1 MAKAKSTVFFCRECG
16 FESTKWLG
24 QCPGCHAW
32 NSFTEAPAQRTPQK
46 RGLSQSGKGAMGI
59 SGISGGAD
67 IGKAVRLEQI
77 DMTRQPRMDAGS
89 AELNRVLGGGV
100 VPGSLILVGGDPGIG
115 KSTLLLQTCRQLAA
129 AGRKV
134 LYISG
139 EESLTQIRMRA
150 DRIGTFTGDLTFYC
164 ETDLDVIEEKL
175 TQWKPDVVI
184 IDSIQTMYREE
195 VSAVPG
201 SVSQVRESTAV
212 LLRMAKGLGIAIF
225 IVGHVT
231 KEGTVAGPR
240 VLEHMVDTVLY
251 FEGDRMAAYRIL
263 RAVKN
268 RFGSTNEIGVFEMGE
283 RGLEEVPNPSE
294 YMLNGRPEGAS
305 GSVVTCTMEG
315 TRPILSEVQA
325 LVCRT
330 NFGMPRRTAAGTD
343 YNRVNLLMAVLE
355 KRLGLAMG
363 QCDAYVNIAGGM
375 KISEPSIDLAIVAA
389 ILSSYQDKAWDDRT
403 MIFGEVGLAGE
414 VRAVNMC
421 QQRVDEAV
429 KLGFT
434 TCILP
439 KVNLAR
445 LKRPEGLRL
454 IGISGVGE
462 LLGKKKN
469 G

>member
-164 ETDLDVIEEKL
+164 
-175 TQWKPDVVI
+175 
-184 IDSIQTMYREE
+184 
-195 VSAVPG
+195 
-201 SVSQVRESTAV
+201 
-212 LLRMAKGLGIAIF
+212 
-225 IVGHVT
+225 
-231 KEGTVAGPR
+231 
-240 VLEHMVDTVLY
+240 
-251 FEGDRMAAYRIL
+251 
-263 RAVKN
+263 
-268 RFGSTNEIGVFEMGE
+268 
-283 RGLEEVPNPSE
+283 
-294 YMLNGRPEGAS
+294 
-305 GSVVTCTMEG
+305 
-315 TRPILSEVQA
+315 
-325 LVCRT
+325 
-330 NFGMPRRTAAGTD
+330 
-343 YNRVNLLMAVLE
+343 
-355 KRLGLAMG
+355 
-363 QCDAYVNIAGGM
+363 
-375 KISEPSIDLAIVAA
+375 
-389 ILSSYQDKAWDDRT
+389 
-403 MIFGEVGLAGE
+403 
-414 VRAVNMC
+414 
-421 QQRVDEAV
+421 
-429 KLGFT
+429 
-434 TCILP
+434 
-439 KVNLAR
+439 
-445 LKRPEGLRL
+445 
-454 IGISGVGE
+454 
-462 LLGKKKN
+462 
-469 G
+469 